1 MKRSADSSYSWIF
14 YLTIGCLL
22 GATVLRSLIRY
33 QDSSSLGQ
41 VLGVLLIWL
50 VLLVSGMMISPR
62 RPGYFP
68 LYLILQ
74 SILVLVLLFMK
85 DAEDYF
91 AALFGILSM
100 QIMQRFSPKSGA
112 VWIGLFAILI
122 ALPMAEI
129 YGAFAGIAFALIYT
143 FGSVLLASYALATRR
158 AQEAH
163 RHNQTLTQQF
173 QEANRQ
179 LQSYAQQSQQL
190 VVARERHH
198 LARELHDS
206 VTQTIFTMAL
216 TTQSAMLL
224 LDRDPGRVGP
234 QLDRLSQ
241 LAQSALSELQVLITE
256 LRPDR
261 VAEGGLAAAIRRHLT
276 GRYLPEGLSVSLEVE
291 GDQPLEPSEARGL
304 FRIVQEALNNVVKHA
319 QAPQARIRLHLAE
332 APWIEIADH
341 GQGFDLQRAAD
352 NNRVGLAS
360 MRERAAE
367 IGWELQIT
375 SAPDAGTRV
384 RAEKMRLGGNS
395 PR

>member
-1 MKRSADSSYSWIF
+1 MKRSADSPYSWIF

-22 GATVLRSLIRY
+22 GATLLRSLIRY
-33 QDSSSLGQ
+33 QDSSALGQ
-41 VLGVLLIWL
+41 VLGLLLIWL
-50 VLLVSGMMISPR
+50 VLLVSGMMIFPR
-62 RPGYFP
+62 RPGFFP

-74 SILVLVLLFMK
+74 SLLVLALLFMK

-91 AALFGILSM
+91 AALFGILSL

-112 VWIGLFAILI
+112 MWIGSFAILI
-122 ALPMAEI
+122 ALPMVET
-129 YGAFAGIAFALIYT
+129 YGALQGMAFALIYT
-143 FGSVLLASYALATRR
+143 FGSVLLASFALATRR
-158 AQEAH
+158 AQQAH
-163 RHNQTLTQQF
+163 GHNQTLVQQL
-173 QEANRQ
+173 QEAHRQ
-179 LQSYAQQSQQL
+179 LQSYARQSQQL
-190 VVARERHH
+190 VVARERQR

-216 TTQSAMLL
+216 TTQSAMQL

-241 LAQSALSELQVLITE
+241 LAQSALSEMQMLISE

-261 VAEGGLAAAIRRHLT
+261 VADGGLAAAIRQHLS

-291 GDQPLEPSEARGL
+291 GDQLLEPSEARGL
-304 FRIVQEALNNVVKHA
+304 FRIIQEALNNVVKHA
-319 QAPQARIRLHLAE
+319 QASQARIRLHLAE
-332 APWIEIADH
+332 SPWIEIADQ
-341 GQGFDLQRAAD
+341 GQGFDLQRAAG

-375 SAPDAGTRV
+375 SAPEAGTRV
-384 RAEKMRLGGNS
+384 RAEKNRPGGS
-395 PR
+395 SS